1 MKMRKIT
8 LVLGALLLAGGAFAQ
23 EARDVEED
31 SQPGPVKVIRVLEN
45 PYDIASF
52 YRSAQGRYE
61 DYPVYPGLDSGY
73 GGYAAPVD
81 PRYPIAGYYRQ
92 GAGFGS
98 RYGYSAF
105 WMNGYRSGG
114 YGAGGH
120 NHGYRRRIGQNGDL
134 FLLAPTF
141 LASVGPLSG
150 AFFDA
155 R

>member
-1 MKMRKIT
+1 MRKIT

-23 EARDVEED
+23 EATDVEEEY
-31 SQPGPVKVIRVLEN
+31 QGPVKSIRVLEN

-52 YRSAQGRYE
+52 YRSSQGQY
-61 DYPVYPGLDSGY
+61 DYYPMYPGFDAGY
-73 GGYAAPVD
+73 GYAAPVD

-98 RYGYSAF
+98 RYGYSGF
-105 WMNGYRSGG
+105 WSNGYRSSFV
-114 YGAGGH
+114 AGGH
-120 NHGYRRRIGQNGDL
+120 SHGYRRRIGQNGDL

-141 LASVGPLSG
+141 LAPMGPLSG
-150 AFFDA
+150 AFFNA